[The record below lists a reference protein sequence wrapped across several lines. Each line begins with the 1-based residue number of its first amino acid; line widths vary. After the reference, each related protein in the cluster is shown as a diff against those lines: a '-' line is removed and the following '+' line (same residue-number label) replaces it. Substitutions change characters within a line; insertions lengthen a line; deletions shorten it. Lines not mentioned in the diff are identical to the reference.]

1 MPTLRTRATAA
12 FAVLALIIVAAC
24 LVANQAFKLA
34 DVRHRAEALT
44 GGNVERGRQAFIGA
58 GCGGCHT
65 LEGVAQAN
73 GLVGPPLDGIAERAV
88 IAGKLANNPANMGR
102 WISSP
107 QSEITGNAMPDMEL
121 STQQVGDIS
130 AFLYTRTSS

>member
-12 FAVLALIIVAAC
+12 FTVLALVIIAVC
-24 LVANQAFKLA
+24 LAFNQAWKLA
-34 DVRHRAEALT
+34 DVRHKAEALT

-65 LEGVAQAN
+65 LEGVTQAN

-88 IAGKLANNPANMGR
+88 IAGVLANNPGNMSR

-107 QSEITGNAMPDMEL
+107 QSVVPGNAMPDMQL
-121 STQQVGDIS
+121 STQQTSDIA
-130 AFLYTRTSS
+130 AFLYTRT